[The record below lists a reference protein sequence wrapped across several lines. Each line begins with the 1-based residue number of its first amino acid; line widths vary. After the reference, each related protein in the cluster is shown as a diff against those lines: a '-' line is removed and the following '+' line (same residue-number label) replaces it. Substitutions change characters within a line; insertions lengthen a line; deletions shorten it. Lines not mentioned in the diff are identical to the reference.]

1 MLNLIHSVDV
11 DEFQLL
17 CLWFKAIMKQFQIE
31 FFRNQE
37 DTSTWTVNVL
47 NGALVLW
54 AAMGK
59 EGMQ

>member
-31 FFRNQE
+31 FFRNYE
-37 DTSTWTVNVL
+37 DTSTWTVL
-47 NGALVLW
+47 NGTLVLW

-59 EGMQ
+59 GDMQ